1 MSKLKWRNFCP
12 MFAFLIGLLSL
23 VFGGYGGRGT
33 ARYSGAA
40 AFAQQTEAYI
50 TTSDVNVRSGPG
62 TRYQIVARIKEGTK
76 VNVAG
81 REGAWLRVVS
91 KHGNP
96 PGYIDQRFA
105 RLADGQSRQAPSF
118 APGVYTTL
126 ADTYIRKGPGLHYEV
141 ITKIPK
147 GIKVHVVAA
156 EGDWLRVESKH
167 GNLPGY
173 VERTYV
179 QRGSGN

>member
-1 MSKLKWRNFCP
+1 MSKFHTKSLYFI
-12 MFAFLIGLLSL
+12 FAFSIAWLSP
-23 VFGGYGGRGT
+23 VFGGYGGE
-33 ARYSGAA
+33 GAASFSATA

-50 TTSDVNVRSGPG
+50 ATSDVNVRSGPG
-62 TRYQIVARIKEGTK
+62 TRYQIVARIKKGTR

-81 REGAWLRVVS
+81 REGEWLRVVS

-105 RLADGQSRQAPSF
+105 RPADGQSGKPPSF
-118 APGVYTTL
+118 TPGVYMTL

-156 EGDWLRVESKH
+156 ENDWLRVESKH
-167 GNLPGY
+167 GNPPGY
-173 VERTYV
+173 VEKRYV
-179 QRGSGN
+179 QRQ